1 MPEESSSAGKTPEP
15 ASGPRPLSR
24 RASRLFVI
32 ASILFILAGT
42 LGGTY
47 YLIRMTDQALNAPMD
62 SIAAPSDTAMTS
74 PADTVQ
80 TAPADTLSP
89 SSR

>member
-1 MPEESSSAGKTPEP
+1 MPEESQSPDRPEGP
-15 ASGPRPLSR
+15 VSGPRPLSR

-32 ASILFILAGT
+32 AALLLILAGT
-42 LGGTY
+42 IGGTY
-47 YLIRMTDQALNAPMD
+47 YLVRMTDQALNAPMD
-62 SIAAPSDTAMTS
+62 TTAAP